1 MCLILSRNT
10 RLSIVNEFQLCII
23 PACPEVLFCFKLGI
37 RLCGSPGS
45 LMQGAPGLLRATV
58 QSWAA
63 APAPAPQGKPH
74 GQAAGEGAVT
84 RGAAPRH
91 GFLTAQLGAVSSL
104 YPGQR
109 PGRSCRGYSPR
120 LCSFYILTVR
130 ERSTI
135 FPQNFQQLLLQA
147 NSLPWRSL
155 LSHALVSMPGEVSV

>member
-1 MCLILSRNT
+1 MWESG
-10 RLSIVNEFQLCII
+10 F
-23 PACPEVLFCFKLGI
+23 PYA
-37 RLCGSPGS
+37 GSARAAAGNS
-45 LMQGAPGLLRATV
+45 AELLRATV

-63 APAPAPQGKPH
+63 AAAPAPQGKPH

-91 GFLTAQLGAVSSL
+91 GFLTALLGAVSSL
-104 YPGQR
+104 HPGQR
-109 PGRSCRGYSPR
+109 PGRSCRGCSPR

-155 LSHALVSMPGEVSV
+155 LSHALVSMPEEVSV